1 MSTEHESLGLLV
13 QRLRDGDE
21 AAASEL
27 WQRYYHRIVRLAA
40 KRLPSS
46 LRRTRDE
53 EDVALSAFHS
63 FVAGVRHDRFPNLAG
78 PDNLWGL
85 LIVLTSRKVQ
95 AHLRHHTRQKRGG
108 GKVRGE
114 SVFLN
119 REDVTTGAGIG
130 GVLGDSE
137 GPALEAEMAEAAE
150 HLLDL
155 LGDEGLREIAVLRME
170 GYLVDEIAKQL
181 SMSKRAVERRLQLI
195 RKIWS
200 ETESESE
207 NDPGSENPEPKN
219 PDLQTGE

>member
-1 MSTEHESLGLLV
+1 MLLRMSTEHESLSLLV

-21 AAASEL
+21 AAATEL

-40 KRLPSS
+40 KRLPAS
-46 LRRTRDE
+46 LKRTRDE

-95 AHLRHHTRQKRGG
+95 AHLRHHTRHKRGG

-114 SVFLN
+114 SVFLH
-119 REDVTTGAGIG
+119 RDDTAVGAGIG
-130 GVLGDSE
+130 GVLGDSQ

-150 HLLDL
+150 RLLDL
-155 LGDEGLREIAVLRME
+155 LGDDNLREIAILRME

-181 SMSKRAVERRLQLI
+181 EMSKRAVERRLQLI

-200 ETESESE
+200 ETDSESE
-207 NDPGSENPEPKN
+207 TESKN
-219 PDLQTGE
+219 PDTRPGD